1 MAIKILNLELTNQ
14 IKDLFDNQLENPVE
28 LIYFYTQDTC
38 DTCEETG
45 QLLDEITSLSGKL
58 RISKFKLDENLPIAQ
73 KYNVHL
79 APGLVIAGGEAG
91 KSTDYGIRFAG
102 VPSGYEFGSLIQ
114 AIVLVSK
121 RDSGLKPEV
130 RNQLK
135 DLQKPVHLQVFVTP
149 T

>member
-1 MAIKILNLELTNQ
+1 MSIKILNLELTSQ
-14 IKDLFDNQLENPVE
+14 IKDLFDTQLVNPVE
-28 LIYFYTQDTC
+28 LIYFYNQDTC
-38 DTCEETG
+38 DTCQETG

-58 RISKFKLDENLPIAQ
+58 HINKFVLDENPAIAQ

-91 KSTDYGIRFAG
+91 KSIDYGIRFAG

-114 AIVLVSK
+114 AILLVSM

-135 DLQKPVHLQVFVTP
+135 DLKKPVHLQVFVTP